1 MVGPAALA
9 VLVALSAASLA
20 AEPDRLSLMRAAIG
34 LACEV
39 KGRSDLHN
47 LGHRLPGIA
56 SVDPLPLDTR
66 LVNGWRKIYPL
77 DVGHLTIDWLAPRG
91 HLHHIRL
98 QLDLD
103 DQGTPSVYALIDRR
117 CKIKAAR
124 QIRYDDHDEPTSIAH
139 LGSSLQPTG
148 RREPIDPPVPLAHDP
163 GGIPVAIVDTGVNY
177 MLPAIGPRLAR
188 DRQGGLI
195 GYDFWDLDPR
205 PFDAN
210 PHRSAF
216 FPARHGTEV
225 ASLIAAEAPVAKLL
239 PYRYPR
245 PDMQRFAD
253 LVDHAASQ
261 GVRVLNM
268 SLVSFHKAEW
278 RAFEAAMAR
287 YPEML
292 FVVAAGNDRRNIDV
306 RPVYPAGLTFPNMIT
321 VTAATG
327 EGQLAKDANWGVA
340 AVDLMVPAAG
350 IEVIDF
356 DGAKRMVTGSSY
368 GAARVT
374 ALAACLLA
382 AYPDWPVA
390 KVKNRLF
397 KHAVRSAQDGL
408 VGIGFIPE
416 NVFGQQGAC
425 STRRPNAAI

>member
-1 MVGPAALA
+1 MALSLASPAAG
-9 VLVALSAASLA
+9 
-20 AEPDRLSLMRAAIG
+20 PDRVELMRAAIK
-34 LACEV
+34 LACKAE
-39 KGRSDLHN
+39 GRSDLYK
-47 LGHRLPGIA
+47 LGHQLPGID
-56 SVDPLPLDTR
+56 SVDPLPLDTW

-77 DVGHLTIDWLAPRG
+77 NVGYLTIDWLAPRG

-98 QLDLD
+98 QLNLD
-103 DQGTPSVYALIDRR
+103 DRGTPSVYALVDHR

-124 QIRYDDHDEPTSIAH
+124 QMRYDENREPISIVH

-148 RREPIDPPVPLAHDP
+148 RQEPIDPPVPLADDP

-188 DRQGGLI
+188 DHRGALI
-195 GYDFWDLDPR
+195 GYDYWDLDPR

-210 PHRSAF
+210 PDRSAF

-225 ASLIAAEAPVAKLL
+225 ASLIAAEAPIAKLL

-268 SLVSFHKAEW
+268 SLVSFHKSEW
-278 RAFEAAMAR
+278 SAFEAAMAR

-292 FVVAAGNDRRNIDV
+292 FVVAAGNDRRNIDE

-327 EGQLAKDANWGVA
+327 KGRLAKDANWGVA
-340 AVDLMVPAAG
+340 AVDLMVPADG
-350 IEVIDF
+350 VEVIDF
-356 DGAKRMVTGSSY
+356 DGARRSVTGSSY

-382 AYPDWPVA
+382 AYPDWPIA
-390 KVKNRLF
+390 KIKDRLF
-397 KHAVRSAQDGL
+397 KHAIRSSEDGL

-416 NVFGQQGAC
+416 HVFGQQGAC